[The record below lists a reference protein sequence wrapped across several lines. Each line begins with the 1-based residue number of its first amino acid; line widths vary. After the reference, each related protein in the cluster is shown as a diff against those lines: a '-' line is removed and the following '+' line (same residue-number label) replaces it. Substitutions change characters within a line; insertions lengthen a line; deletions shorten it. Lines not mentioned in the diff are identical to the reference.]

1 MCRAKTAGIE
11 QSRHIVAMLSIIF
24 LTEQLMT
31 ADQHHK
37 KILESTRMFVSFS
50 GQTFAVRS
58 DVETEMHDV
67 AVLHDVFL
75 AFQPQLAGFF

>member
-1 MCRAKTAGIE
+1 
-11 QSRHIVAMLSIIF
+11 
-24 LTEQLMT
+24 
-31 ADQHHK
+31 
-37 KILESTRMFVSFS
+37 MFVSFS